1 MPKDIQV
8 IDVEQVVVQGLLT
21 LSVLVDLSSNAE
33 AGSIVES
40 AELKLGPLGMQV
52 SSAVSDTAESPNSH
66 RQTITVLGAP
76 LTARS
81 VSHLATSIAETG
93 ANIDRIERIA
103 SYPVTALELSVSGVE
118 LLSLRSRLARL
129 ATAEGIDIA
138 VQQGGINRRGRQLV
152 VMDVDSTVI
161 QDEVVELLARHAG
174 VEDQVREITSR
185 AMAGE
190 LDFEQSLR
198 ERVSLLKGLPESV
211 FETVYKELRL
221 TPGAR
226 TLCRVLTSL
235 GYHVALVSGG
245 FSQVVEPLG
254 RELGVDHTRANV
266 LEVVDG
272 TLTGGLLGRVVDR
285 AGKAQALEELAHEH
299 GIPLHRTVAIGDG
312 ANDLDMLAI
321 AGLGI
326 AFNAKP
332 VVQSAADAAVNVPYL
347 DTVLYLL
354 GISREEVEEFDAAE
368 GRTTDYP
375 TVR

>member
-129 ATAEGIDIA
+129 ATSEGIDIA

>member
-21 LSVLVDLSSNAE
+21 LSVLVDLSSNAD

-118 LLSLRSRLARL
+118 LPSLRSRLARL

-285 AGKAQALEELAHEH
+285 AGKAQALQELAHEH

>member
-21 LSVLVDLSSNAE
+21 LSVLVDLSSNAD

-118 LLSLRSRLARL
+118 LPSLRSRLARL

-161 QDEVVELLARHAG
+161 QDEVIELLAR
-174 VEDQVREITSR
+174 
-185 AMAGE
+185 
-190 LDFEQSLR
+190 
-198 ERVSLLKGLPESV
+198 P
-211 FETVYKELRL
+211 LRL
-221 TPGAR
+221 
-226 TLCRVLTSL
+226 
-235 GYHVALVSGG
+235 
-245 FSQVVEPLG
+245 E
-254 RELGVDHTRANV
+254 
-266 LEVVDG
+266 
-272 TLTGGLLGRVVDR
+272 
-285 AGKAQALEELAHEH
+285 
-299 GIPLHRTVAIGDG
+299 
-312 ANDLDMLAI
+312 
-321 AGLGI
+321 
-326 AFNAKP
+326 
-332 VVQSAADAAVNVPYL
+332 
-347 DTVLYLL
+347 
-354 GISREEVEEFDAAE
+354 
-368 GRTTDYP
+368 
-375 TVR
+375 